1 MDPITSFSV
10 SSTHIAFAAK
20 SPYLNVESHT
30 REDVYILPLHLSS
43 WAIQPSHHTPGTHGA
58 INGVTFSPDG
68 MQLAELEMAKDEY
81 ESYRLLPYH
90 LTHANHLPHPLLHR
104 HDLIDH
110 ASYRNISVTFHQLAH
125 VADGL
130 VYPRSCE

>member
-43 WAIQPSHHTPGTHGA
+43 SAIQPSHHTPGTHGA
-58 INGVTFSPDG
+58 MNGVTFSPDG

-81 ESYRLLPYH
+81 ESYRRVWVHELKSGSTKRWTQNWVRSP
-90 LTHANHLPHPLLHR
+90 
-104 HDLIDH
+104 
-110 ASYRNISVTFHQLAH
+110 ISIH
-125 VADGL
+125 VSAI
-130 VYPRSCE
+130 